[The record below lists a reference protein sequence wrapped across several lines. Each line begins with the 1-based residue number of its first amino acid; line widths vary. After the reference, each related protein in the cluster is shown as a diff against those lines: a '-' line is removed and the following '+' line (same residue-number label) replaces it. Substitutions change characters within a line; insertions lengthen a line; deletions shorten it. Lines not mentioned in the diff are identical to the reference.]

1 MPFVDLS
8 GQQVNTAPT
17 GSDTTN
23 VNNAPAAPTVPVS
36 PTPASAPSPVQSSPA
51 QDQDKTELNSID
63 NIPTPPNELNSLNM
77 NAGINS
83 DAIKPEETEDAGPSP
98 LKTAKDEVELDID
111 AQGVKSMTGPA
122 LNGADAASKTTAQSP
137 VSTTAP
143 VGTTS
148 VTTPETAPA
157 NTPLASAD
165 AAGVVVP
172 SPAAPG
178 LPPLPAEST
187 QSAGGLAIATPD
199 TDPAAL
205 MNQESHTPTGTEETT
220 SAAAPV
226 ASEVSAPE
234 AAPMPE
240 QAPLSSPQEV
250 VATGDLMLDSNSTV
264 PTEELADEGDL
275 PAESS
280 IEDLTNLALERKASD
295 IHFATN
301 YPVMLRVDGDLIPV
315 TKRISAAQAKALTD
329 ALLVVPEKKAA
340 YEKEKEVDFSF
351 TNSTGTRFRVNL
363 YTERGN
369 AAGALRLI
377 ATKIRTIEELE
388 LPEIFYEIIKE
399 PHGLVL
405 LVGPTGSGK
414 STTLAAMLNHINL
427 NRREHILTIEDP
439 IEYVYPI
446 GKSIVDQRELEAD
459 TMSWGRAL
467 KSALREDPNVVL
479 VGEMRDLDTI
489 SSTITVAETGHLVF
503 ATLHTNSASQAIDR
517 IIDVFPE
524 GAKAQI
530 RAQLANVI
538 SAVISQRLIP
548 VKQGGRRAALEIML
562 GTPAVKNAI
571 REGKTYQIDNIIQTS
586 GDLGMMTLE
595 KSLVDMVRKGYISKE
610 QAKEN
615 SVKPDDIESLL
626 AKTF

>member
-1 MPFVDLS
+1 MPFVDLT
-8 GQQVNTAPT
+8 GQQVNPAPT

-23 VNNAPAAPTVPVS
+23 ANNAPAAPKVLPVTEPVS
-36 PTPASAPSPVQSSPA
+36 SEQPGEAA
-51 QDQDKTELNSID
+51 KTELNSID
-63 NIPTPPNELNSLNM
+63 LPETKPSLPTPESADSNVPTTLNELNSLNM

-83 DAIKPEETEDAGPSP
+83 DAIKPEETETPDPTP

-122 LNGADAASKTTAQSP
+122 LTTEASGEPSAAN
-137 VSTTAP
+137 
-143 VGTTS
+143 S
-148 VTTPETAPA
+148 VPPEG
-157 NTPLASAD
+157 S
-165 AAGVVVP
+165 AGVVVP

-187 QSAGGLAIATPD
+187 QIAGGLVISTPNTTATVS
-199 TDPAAL
+199 
-205 MNQESHTPTGTEETT
+205 QEPSATGIVGTE
-220 SAAAPV
+220 
-226 ASEVSAPE
+226 SEVSQVTSKVPVPVATPMSEKAPLTS
-234 AAPMPE
+234 PE
-240 QAPLSSPQEV
+240 QV
-250 VATGDLMLDSNSTV
+250 VATANLMLDSNSTV

-295 IHFATN
+295 IHFAAN

-329 ALLVVPEKKAA
+329 ALLVVPEKKAV

-459 TMSWGRAL
+459 TMSWARAL